1 MVVREHGFWSQ
12 ALQIREISLQTPVGI
27 STRHALIVTLDNGG
41 LVFLAKSHG
50 GSLDINVRAEQ
61 ISRIARRAAC
71 RSLENNF
78 SNTILISTVCFFFF
92 LFLEVYLFFP
102 NSKTRPMETSRHT
115 KTGIPLL
122 G

>member
-12 ALQIREISLQTPVGI
+12 ALQFREISLQTPVGI

-41 LVFLAKSHG
+41 LVCLAKSHG

-78 SNTILISTVCFFFF
+78 SIIILISKVCFFFYF
-92 LFLEVYLFFP
+92 WRCTFFFQTQKP
-102 NSKTRPMETSRHT
+102 D
-115 KTGIPLL
+115 
-122 G
+122 